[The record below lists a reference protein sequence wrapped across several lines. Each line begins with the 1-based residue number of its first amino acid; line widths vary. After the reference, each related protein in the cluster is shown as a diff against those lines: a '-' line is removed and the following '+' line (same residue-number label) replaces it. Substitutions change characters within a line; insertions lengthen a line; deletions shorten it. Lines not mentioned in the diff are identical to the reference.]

1 MPSEKLEKLKHD
13 QYVAERKLTAAK
25 HKEKRLQSELKRLTR
40 SERTH
45 RLCTRAGMLETFL
58 KEPTVLIDEDVMELL
73 TFIFQSEAVQKKL
86 NLLIESRKKRRK
98 RTRAKTLDG
107 DKGAIIHHLKM
118 VIAFCRKPIAWSLM
132 ISAKIPCSIHPE
144 EATLPLRWLCQ
155 LPLCGLAAE
164 ERLQAII
171 PRQQVN
177 IPHPTVLKSIGLF
190 LCHQKEVQSKMP
202 VPHLEIRIVQRS
214 KGSSAVAGAA
224 YQAGE
229 KLFSE
234 YDQKSK
240 NHRRKQPEVLCTEIM
255 FPANAPPEYADRATL
270 WNAVEEVEKQWNS
283 QLARRFIL
291 ALPREVP
298 TEMYPQMMQEYCREH
313 FVSKGMCC
321 DFAIH
326 DPDPPGHNPHCHVM
340 LTMRAIDE
348 NGKWLPKSRKVYDL
362 NENGERIK
370 LPSGRWKSHKEDTV
384 DWNEQ
389 YHAEEWRHGWEL
401 VQNKYLELAGSL
413 ERVDMRSYERQ
424 GLDVLPT
431 VHMGA
436 AVCALERK
444 GIETNIGNLNRDIK
458 AANRMMNAIRS
469 TIQNLRNWIADIVEA
484 TKEAFAETEAQ
495 AKNTSPDLVIL
506 LRDYLNLRKA
516 ERSDWSRY
524 GQQKGTT
531 DDLKAVSKAMI
542 YLKEHELFTL
552 EDLDVA
558 LQGMSEKSK
567 GINAAMKK
575 ESARMKVITGIQNAV
590 ADCQTHKAVHDKYL
604 KIGWKA
610 RQAAFAESHKDELD
624 SFNKA
629 FHYLKKQGVDLNVN
643 LDSLQA
649 EYSKLQAT
657 YAELA
662 GQLAAAKEELQPMK
676 DIRYWVSKVLTPE
689 QSEVEKKPEPKHSVT
704 EKMKFLQEQSSNQQ
718 EQKTPQQKKQN
729 MEL

>member
-1 MPSEKLEKLKHD
+1 
-13 QYVAERKLTAAK
+13 
-25 HKEKRLQSELKRLTR
+25 
-40 SERTH
+40 
-45 RLCTRAGMLETFL
+45 
-58 KEPTVLIDEDVMELL
+58 
-73 TFIFQSEAVQKKL
+73 
-86 NLLIESRKKRRK
+86 
-98 RTRAKTLDG
+98 
-107 DKGAIIHHLKM
+107 
-118 VIAFCRKPIAWSLM
+118 
-132 ISAKIPCSIHPE
+132 
-144 EATLPLRWLCQ
+144 
-155 LPLCGLAAE
+155 
-164 ERLQAII
+164 
-171 PRQQVN
+171 
-177 IPHPTVLKSIGLF
+177 
-190 LCHQKEVQSKMP
+190 MP

-240 NHRRKQPEVLCTEIM
+240 DHRRKQPEVLYTEIM
-255 FPANAPPEYADRATL
+255 FPANAPSEYADRATL

-298 TEMYPQMMQEYCREH
+298 TGMYPQMMQEYCKEH

-326 DPDPPGHNPHCHVM
+326 DPDPPGHNPHCHIM

-362 NENGERIK
+362 DENGERIK
-370 LPSGRWKSHKEDTV
+370 LSSGRWKSHKEDTV

-401 VQNKYLELAGSL
+401 VQNKYLELAGSP

-436 AVCALERK
+436 AVSALERK

-469 TIQNLRNWIADIVEA
+469 TIRNLRNWIADIVEA
-484 TKEAFAETEAQ
+484 TKEAFAEVEAQ
-495 AKNTSPDLVIL
+495 PKSTSPDLVLL

-531 DDLKAVSKAMI
+531 DDLKAVSKAII

-552 EDLDVA
+552 EDLDAA

-575 ESARMKVITGIQNAV
+575 ASARMKVITGIQNAV

-629 FHYLKKQGVDLNVN
+629 FRYLKKQGVDLNVN

-649 EYSKLQAT
+649 EYDKLKAT
-657 YAELA
+657 HIELA
-662 GQLAAAKEELQPMK
+662 GQLATAKEELQPMK

-689 QSEVEKKPEPKHSVT
+689 QSEVEKKPEPKYSVT
-704 EKMKFLQEQSSNQQ
+704 EKMKFLQDQSNNQP
-718 EQKTPQQKKQN
+718 EQKPQQQKKQN

>member
-1 MPSEKLEKLKHD
+1 
-13 QYVAERKLTAAK
+13 
-25 HKEKRLQSELKRLTR
+25 
-40 SERTH
+40 
-45 RLCTRAGMLETFL
+45 
-58 KEPTVLIDEDVMELL
+58 
-73 TFIFQSEAVQKKL
+73 
-86 NLLIESRKKRRK
+86 
-98 RTRAKTLDG
+98 
-107 DKGAIIHHLKM
+107 
-118 VIAFCRKPIAWSLM
+118 
-132 ISAKIPCSIHPE
+132 
-144 EATLPLRWLCQ
+144 
-155 LPLCGLAAE
+155 
-164 ERLQAII
+164 
-171 PRQQVN
+171 
-177 IPHPTVLKSIGLF
+177 
-190 LCHQKEVQSKMP
+190 MP

-240 NHRRKQPEVLCTEIM
+240 DHRRKQPEVVYTEIM

-291 ALPREVP
+291 ALPREIP
-298 TEMYPQMMQEYCREH
+298 TEMYPHMMQEYCREH

-326 DPDPPGHNPHCHVM
+326 DPDPPGHNPHCHIM

-362 NENGERIK
+362 DENGERIK

-401 VQNKYLELAGSL
+401 VQNKYLELAGSP

-436 AVCALERK
+436 AVSALERK

-458 AANRMMNAIRS
+458 AANRMMSAIRS
-469 TIQNLRNWIADIVEA
+469 TIRNLRNWIADIMEA
-484 TKEAFAETEAQ
+484 TKEAFAETEAR
-495 AKNTSPDLVIL
+495 AKSTSPDLVLL

-524 GQQKGTT
+524 GQQKGTV
-531 DDLKAVSKAMI
+531 DDLKAVSKAVN
-542 YLKEHELFTL
+542 YLKEQGLFTL
-552 EDLDVA
+552 EDLDTA
-558 LQGMSEKSK
+558 LQGVNEKSK
-567 GINAAMKK
+567 SINAAMKK
-575 ESARMKVITGIQNAV
+575 ASARMKVITGIQNAV

-624 SFNKA
+624 RYNKA
-629 FHYLKKQGVDLNVN
+629 FRYLKKQGVDLNVN
-643 LDSLQA
+643 LQALQV
-649 EYSKLQAT
+649 EYDQLQAT
-657 YAELA
+657 YTELA

>member
-1 MPSEKLEKLKHD
+1 MQMLCICCGHC
-13 QYVAERKLTAAK
+13 AETIAGQS
-25 HKEKRLQSELKRLTR
+25 RLS
-40 SERTH
+40 
-45 RLCTRAGMLETFL
+45 
-58 KEPTVLIDEDVMELL
+58 
-73 TFIFQSEAVQKKL
+73 
-86 NLLIESRKKRRK
+86 
-98 RTRAKTLDG
+98 
-107 DKGAIIHHLKM
+107 
-118 VIAFCRKPIAWSLM
+118 
-132 ISAKIPCSIHPE
+132 
-144 EATLPLRWLCQ
+144 
-155 LPLCGLAAE
+155 
-164 ERLQAII
+164 AII

-177 IPHPTVLKSIGLF
+177 IPRPTVLKSIGLS
-190 LCHQKEVQSKMP
+190 LYHQKEVQPKMP

-240 NHRRKQPEVLCTEIM
+240 DHRRKQPEVLYTEIM

-298 TEMYPQMMQEYCREH
+298 TEVYPQMMQEYCREH

-326 DPDPPGHNPHCHVM
+326 DPDPPGHNPHCHIM

-362 NENGERIK
+362 DENGERIK

-401 VQNKYLELAGSL
+401 VQNKYLELAGSP

-436 AVCALERK
+436 AVSALERK

-469 TIQNLRNWIADIVEA
+469 TIRNLRNWIVDIMEA
-484 TKEAFAETEAQ
+484 TKEALAETEAQ
-495 AKNTSPDLVIL
+495 AKSTSPDLVLL

-524 GQQKGTT
+524 GQQKGTV
-531 DDLKAVSKAMI
+531 DDLKAVSKAVN
-542 YLKEHELFTL
+542 YLKEQGLFTL
-552 EDLDVA
+552 EDLDTA
-558 LQGMSEKSK
+558 LQGVNEKSK
-567 GINAAMKK
+567 SINAAMKK
-575 ESARMKVITGIQNAV
+575 ASARMKVITGIQNAV

-624 SFNKA
+624 RYNKA
-629 FHYLKKQGVDLNVN
+629 FRYLKKQGVDLNVN
-643 LDSLQA
+643 LQALQV
-649 EYSKLQAT
+649 EYDQLQAT
-657 YAELA
+657 YTELA

-689 QSEVEKKPEPKHSVT
+689 QSEVEKKPEPKHSIT

>member
-1 MPSEKLEKLKHD
+1 MNQQREKPSERLEKLIFILSLK
-13 QYVAERKLTAAK
+13 T
-25 HKEKRLQSELKRLTR
+25 RLLSSE
-40 SERTH
+40 
-45 RLCTRAGMLETFL
+45 
-58 KEPTVLIDEDVMELL
+58 
-73 TFIFQSEAVQKKL
+73 
-86 NLLIESRKKRRK
+86 
-98 RTRAKTLDG
+98 
-107 DKGAIIHHLKM
+107 
-118 VIAFCRKPIAWSLM
+118 
-132 ISAKIPCSIHPE
+132 
-144 EATLPLRWLCQ
+144 
-155 LPLCGLAAE
+155 
-164 ERLQAII
+164 
-171 PRQQVN
+171 
-177 IPHPTVLKSIGLF
+177 
-190 LCHQKEVQSKMP
+190 
-202 VPHLEIRIVQRS
+202 
-214 KGSSAVAGAA
+214 
-224 YQAGE
+224 
-229 KLFSE
+229 
-234 YDQKSK
+234 
-240 NHRRKQPEVLCTEIM
+240 
-255 FPANAPPEYADRATL
+255 NAPPGYADRATL
-270 WNAVEEVEKQWNS
+270 WNAVEDAEKQWNS
-283 QLARRFIL
+283 QLARRFVV

-298 TEMYPQMMQEYCREH
+298 LEMCPKMMQEYCREH

-326 DPDPPGHNPHCHVM
+326 DTDPPGHNPHCHIM

-362 NENGERIK
+362 DENGERIR
-370 LPSGRWKSHKEDTV
+370 LPSGNWKSHKEDTV

-401 VQNKYLELAGSL
+401 VQNKYLELAGSP

-424 GLDVLPT
+424 GLDKIPT

-458 AANRMMNAIRS
+458 AANRMMNALRS

-484 TKEAFAETEAQ
+484 TKEAFAEVEAQ
-495 AKNTSPDLVIL
+495 PKSTLPDLVIL

-524 GQQKGTT
+524 GQQKGTV

-542 YLKEHELFTL
+542 YLKAHELFTL
-552 EDLDVA
+552 EDLDTA
-558 LQGMSEKSK
+558 LQGMSEKAK

-575 ESARMKVITGIQNAV
+575 ASARMKVITGIQNAV
-590 ADCQTHKAVHDKYL
+590 AACQTHKAVHDKYL

-629 FHYLKKQGVDLNVN
+629 FRYLKKQGVDLNVN

-649 EYSKLQAT
+649 EYDKLKAT
-657 YAELA
+657 HTELA
-662 GQLAAAKEELQPMK
+662 GQLATAKEELQPMK
-676 DIRYWVSKVLTPE
+676 DIRYWVSKVLMPE

-704 EKMKFLQEQSSNQQ
+704 EKIKFLQEQSSNQQ